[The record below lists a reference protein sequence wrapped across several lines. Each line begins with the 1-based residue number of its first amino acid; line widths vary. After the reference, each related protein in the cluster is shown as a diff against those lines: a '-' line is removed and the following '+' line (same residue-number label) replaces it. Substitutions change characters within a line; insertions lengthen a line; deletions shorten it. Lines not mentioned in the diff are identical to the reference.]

1 MATSYPLPGQ
11 PALAR
16 GSLARLHAL
25 KPSLP
30 DFLFLAV
37 LVWLFVTGEGGWISL
52 LADADTGWHIRTGE
66 WILAN
71 GRVPVADLYSFSKP
85 GQPWFAWEWLTDVL
99 YAILHGWYGWK
110 GLLLLSACILS
121 AFGVVL
127 FRHTIWKG
135 TNPFVALIFCLL
147 SIGASTSHFL
157 ARPHTITLL
166 AFTVCMWLI
175 DADRSKG
182 GNRIWWMVP
191 LVALWVNLHGG
202 FLGMIACLG
211 LLCAGTAV
219 ENFLEGRI
227 KGTPPDYRLAR
238 RYGVLFAACAGATL
252 LNPYGWRLHQHVAS
266 YLRSDWIRENIREF
280 LAPRFRSE
288 SDLQFE
294 ILLFAGLIT
303 VPWLL
308 ARRQIVPALWIL
320 FWAHN
325 ALTTVR
331 HIALFGIVA
340 TPWIALF
347 VSDLVA
353 RLISTV
359 PRASVAGILQ
369 QLAAD
374 ITPACR
380 RSTFW
385 MVAPILILGV
395 LPNAR
400 VGWPTDF
407 PKQKFPV
414 DMVASHTDKLSGG
427 RLLTQDQWADYVIYR
442 LYPRQ
447 RVFIDGRSDFYG
459 SAIGNDYIAVT
470 QGLPNWESV
479 LKQYNFDR
487 VLCPVKWPLYSLLRM
502 HPQWRLVDEDGL
514 AALFERLPS
523 TPVPAAQL
531 NPTIEKK
538 APPSSNEN
546 PRGSRS

>member
-1 MATSYPLPGQ
+1 MGRNAF
-11 PALAR
+11 
-16 GSLARLHAL
+16 ARLRAFQ
-25 KPSLP
+25 PSLP

-37 LVWLFVTGEGGWISL
+37 LVWLFATGEGGWVSL

-71 GRVPVADLYSFSKP
+71 GRVPVHDLYSFSKP
-85 GQPWFAWEWLTDVL
+85 GQPWFAWEWLTDAL
-99 YAILHGWYGWK
+99 YAILHGAFGWK

-127 FRHTIWKG
+127 FRHIIWKG
-135 TNPFVALIFCLL
+135 ANPFVALLFCLL

-166 AFTVCMWLI
+166 AFTVCMWMI
-175 DADRSKG
+175 DVDRCKG
-182 GNRIWWMVP
+182 GNRIWWMIP
-191 LVALWVNLHGG
+191 LVAVWVNLHGG

-211 LLCAGTAV
+211 LLCVGTAA
-219 ENFLEGRI
+219 ENYLEGKTNGRH
-227 KGTPPDYRLAR
+227 PDYRPAI
-238 RYGVLFAACAGATL
+238 RYGVLFASCGGATL
-252 LNPYGWRLHQHVAS
+252 LNPYGWKLHQHVAS

-294 ILLFAGLIT
+294 ILLFVGLVT

-320 FWAHN
+320 FWGHN

-331 HIALFGIVA
+331 HIALYGIVA
-340 TPWIALF
+340 APWIALF
-347 VSDLVA
+347 VSDVVA
-353 RLISTV
+353 RLTSA
-359 PRASVAGILQ
+359 ASRTSFAGILRQ
-369 QLAAD
+369 IALD
-374 ITPACR
+374 ISPACGR
-380 RSTFW
+380 NTVW
-385 MVAPILILGV
+385 MVVPVVILAIL
-395 LPNAR
+395 PDAR
-400 VGWPTDF
+400 VGWPEDF

-414 DMVASHTDKLSGG
+414 VMVARHPDRLSGG

-470 QGLPNWESV
+470 QGLPNWQGV
-479 LKQYNFDR
+479 LKQYDFDR
-487 VLCPVKWPLYSLLRM
+487 VLCPVKWPLYSLLRL

-514 AALFERLPS
+514 AALFERLPG
-523 TPVPAAQL
+523 TPVPPAQ
-531 NPTIEKK
+531 PSPSVEKK
-538 APPSSNEN
+538 ASPPSNEN
-546 PRGSRS
+546 PRDSRS